1 MSVNVKK
8 IFGKGYVWFVLFFF
22 YFPIIMVVIY
32 SFNNTTSPN
41 SAVWHGFSLRW
52 YKTLFSNV
60 QIGLAVRNS
69 FAIAVITVMLSL
81 VLGIPAAISMWERD
95 SKINRF
101 LENLSY
107 LSILLPEIIYGIAF
121 LTWFSVLKFPFGLYS
136 VSIAHSTFCIP
147 YTIIIVRARLSTV
160 DKFTI
165 EAARTLG
172 ASKIRAFC
180 DILIPDIVP
189 AIVSSALLSFVLSL
203 DNVIIT
209 TFSSG
214 ADGTTLPLKIYS
226 MLRLKPSPVI
236 NALCALMTLVT
247 FLSVAL
253 RYLIDSKGEKNKVKR
268 LEVIL

>member
-1 MSVNVKK
+1 M
-8 IFGKGYVWFVLFFF
+8 
-22 YFPIIMVVIY
+22 
-32 SFNNTTSPN
+32 
-41 SAVWHGFSLRW
+41 
-52 YKTLFSNV
+52 
-60 QIGLAVRNS
+60 
-69 FAIAVITVMLSL
+69 
-81 VLGIPAAISMWERD
+81 
-95 SKINRF
+95 
-101 LENLSY
+101 
-107 LSILLPEIIYGIAF
+107 
-121 LTWFSVLKFPFGLYS
+121 
-136 VSIAHSTFCIP
+136 
-147 YTIIIVRARLSTV
+147 VRARLSTV